1 MHSEL
6 ILYTAF
12 IGGIGCL
19 LLIFAYRASKWSSK
33 LMMLGIAGGIFMAFG
48 QGQTQIGFIIGFAL
62 PLTLAGLVLGFL
74 IDVIFRPKN
83 KEKINISNPP
93 TTNPALAQRTEIHKA
108 QQENFDTN
116 PANITASKPRTSS
129 PRSTKVPPPIRIV
142 TFMERLELE
151 RKEAV
156 FKERLYKFL
165 VVVMLLIPVGT
176 VLYALFA

>member
-12 IGGIGCL
+12 IGGIGGL
-19 LLIFAYRASKWSSK
+19 LVILAYRASKWSSK
-33 LMMLGIAGGIFMAFG
+33 LGMLGMAGGIFIALG
-48 QGQTQIGFIIGFAL
+48 QGQIQIGFIIGFAL
-62 PLTLAGLVLGFL
+62 PLALVGLVLGFL

-93 TTNPALAQRTEIHKA
+93 TTKPALTQRTEIHKA
-108 QQENFDTN
+108 QQENLDAN

-129 PRSTKVPPPIRIV
+129 PRSTQAPQPIRIV

-165 VVVMLLIPVGT
+165 MVVMLLIPVGT

>member
-6 ILYTAF
+6 ILYTTF
-12 IGGIGCL
+12 IGGIGGL
-19 LLIFAYRASKWSSK
+19 LLILANRASKWSSK
-33 LMMLGIAGGIFMAFG
+33 LMMLGMAGGIFAAFS
-48 QGQTQIGFIIGFAL
+48 QGQIQIGFIIGFAI
-62 PLTLAGLVLGFL
+62 PLTLVGLVLGFL

-93 TTNPALAQRTEIHKA
+93 KTNPTLIQRPEIPKA
-108 QQENFDTN
+108 KQENLNAN
-116 PANITASKPRTSS
+116 PANKTALKPRTSS
-129 PRSTKVPPPIRIV
+129 PRSTQAPQPIRIV